1 MDYKNKNL
9 LLNIPTRHVID
20 MTKENDGE
28 LRQQLKMLAKI
39 DLNNFFILGSTET
52 ISKVFSVG
60 NSLKL
65 IGSKYAWYGL
75 TKVSYNLFVTSRKR
89 NHEFSNSRIQSAAKC
104 PLFFKIQSER
114 CRKDINFR

>member
-20 MTKENDGE
+20 MAKGNDGE

-75 TKVSYNLFVTSRKR
+75 TKVS
-89 NHEFSNSRIQSAAKC
+89 FS
-104 PLFFKIQSER
+104 LLGL
-114 CRKDINFR
+114 

>member
-20 MTKENDGE
+20 MIKENDAE
-28 LRQQLKMLAKI
+28 LRQQLKMLNEI
-39 DLNNFFILGSTET
+39 DLNNFFVLGSTEV

-60 NSLKL
+60 NNLKF

-75 TKVSYNLFVTSRKR
+75 TKVSKPFAFSKKNRGSSRS
-89 NHEFSNSRIQSAAKC
+89 HMSF
-104 PLFFKIQSER
+104 
-114 CRKDINFR
+114 RKKPETES

>member
-1 MDYKNKNL
+1 MRFLKPSDELIIIPEKRLQCKIGFFFHSVMDYKNKNL

-75 TKVSYNLFVTSRKR
+75 TKVS
-89 NHEFSNSRIQSAAKC
+89 
-104 PLFFKIQSER
+104 
-114 CRKDINFR
+114 

>member
-20 MTKENDGE
+20 MIKENDGE

-75 TKVSYNLFVTSRKR
+75 TKVSYSPELMFAVCSTNS
-89 NHEFSNSRIQSAAKC
+89 SNIPTRETRW
-104 PLFFKIQSER
+104 L
-114 CRKDINFR
+114 